1 MLKRVVTW
9 FFLIPLALLFAFF
22 ALANRQE
29 IMLGIDPISP
39 GSPFVGPFPVPL
51 FIVIYGALLLG
62 IILGGVGAYFG
73 QHKKRAELR
82 ALRKEHQKLKQQMD
96 AQEPAHRQDD
106 GLALLDDRV

>member
-22 ALANRQE
+22 ALANRQDV
-29 IMLGIDPISP
+29 LVGVDPISAN
-39 GSPFVGPFPVPL
+39 SPFVGPFPVPL
-51 FIVIYGALLLG
+51 FVVIYSALLLG
-62 IILGGVGAYFG
+62 IVLGGVGTYFS

-96 AQEPAHRQDD
+96 AQNPAHGQDD
-106 GLALLDDRV
+106 ELALLNGRA